1 MENLVETLKEGL
13 DIFANTLYVFPI
25 IELEPVIPE
34 LQITKLARE
43 RRFADRL
50 QIVLYIKEIITVAT
64 ITSK

>member
-1 MENLVETLKEGL
+1 MENLVGTLKEGL

-43 RRFADRL
+43 RRFADCL